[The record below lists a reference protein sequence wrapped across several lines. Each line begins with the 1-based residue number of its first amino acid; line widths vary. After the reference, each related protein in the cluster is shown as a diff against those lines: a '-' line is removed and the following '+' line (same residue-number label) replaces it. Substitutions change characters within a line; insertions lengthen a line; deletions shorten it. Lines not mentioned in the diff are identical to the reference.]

1 MSKKVKRTL
10 CYCLRLPNGEFKQVD
25 RKFAHT
31 LMQEAVV
38 IRRGRAGPDGRCRI
52 FALDIGG
59 SLRLDYLTD
68 AQIAANR

>member
-1 MSKKVKRTL
+1 MKKQAKRTL
-10 CYCLRLPNGEFKQVD
+10 CYALRTSTGDMRMID
-25 RKFAHT
+25 REFAHSI
-31 LMQEAVV
+31 MREAAV
-38 IRRGRAGPDGRCRI
+38 IRRGRAGPEGRCRI